1 MASSSLAALV
11 AANLLPLAGVAF
23 WGWQV
28 GDVVMLY
35 WAENLVIGAFNVL
48 RMAMARG
55 EGGSEEVPERYRATT
70 LGELAGR
77 VFIIGFFIVHYGMF
91 CYVHGAFVAHLFPP
105 SGIRASEE
113 PFSVLAAMLQDGVV
127 LAAMGAIVASH
138 ALSFLRNYVAGGEFR
153 GAGVDQLMTSPYKRI
168 VFTHVFILA
177 GAFLLLAIGSPL
189 VAMLLFVVLKIEFD
203 AHAHVKERRAAAA
216 PPDEA

>member
-1 MASSSLAALV
+1 MPASSLAALV

-35 WAENLVIGAFNVL
+35 WAENLVVGAFNVL
-48 RMAMARG
+48 RMAIAKG
-55 EGGSEEVPERYRATT
+55 EGGEPVPGRYQSSR
-70 LGELAGR
+70 LGELGGR

-91 CYVHGAFVAHLFPP
+91 CYVHGSFLAHLFPP
-105 SGIRASEE
+105 TGIAPDQE
-113 PFSVLAAMLQDGVV
+113 PFVVLRAMMRDGYALAA
-127 LAAMGAIVASH
+127 LAAIVASH
-138 ALSFLRNYVAGGEFR
+138 GFSFAANYLGRGEYR
-153 GAGVDQLMTSPYKRI
+153 GAGIDRLMMSPYKRI

-189 VAMLLFVVLKIEFD
+189 VAMLLFVALKIGFD
-203 AHAHVKERRAAAA
+203 ARAHVTEHRAPASPVTA
-216 PPDEA
+216 